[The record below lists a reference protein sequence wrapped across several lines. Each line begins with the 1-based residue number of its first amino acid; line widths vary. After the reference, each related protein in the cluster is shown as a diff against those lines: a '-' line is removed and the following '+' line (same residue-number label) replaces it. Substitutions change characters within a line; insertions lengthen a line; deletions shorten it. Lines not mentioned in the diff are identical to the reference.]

1 MTQNLTVG
9 VPWARHALGMSSRPH
24 ITTAQRRARIAQRHA
39 IAPGTQVETLAASAD
54 AMTALHGTDHTGVYL
69 QVQARL
75 RESSIVTIGR
85 ELYDEPTVLRL
96 LAMRRT
102 LFVVPLD
109 EVATLHHAA
118 SLEIAARERAS
129 NLRMFEAG
137 GVGPDTAGL
146 FRELE
151 AIGLAAVREL
161 GEATTAELG
170 ALDPRLGQRIT
181 IARGKAYEGSLSV
194 AQRVFLLLAVDG
206 LIGRGRPRGTWKGS
220 QVRWSPIERWLP
232 DGIPHLGREE
242 ARARLVG
249 RWLRTFGPGTREDL
263 RWWTGWTVAAVR
275 DALAAN
281 HAVEVDLDDGRT
293 GWVLPDDVGPAP
305 EPDPW
310 VALLPTLDA
319 TTMGWIDREWYLGP
333 HRPQVFDGV
342 GNGGPTIWVDG
353 RIVGGWAQRPTGE
366 IALRLLE
373 DVGSEA
379 SVAIDAAAARL
390 QAWLGPERFRTVFS
404 APLEIELRGG

>member
-1 MTQNLTVG
+1 MT
-9 VPWARHALGMSSRPH
+9 ARPH
-24 ITTAQRRARIAQRHA
+24 ITTAQRRARIARRHA
-39 IAPGTQVETLAASAD
+39 LVPEAQMTTLAEAAD
-54 AMTALHGTDHTGVYL
+54 AMTALHGTDHTSVYL
-69 QVQARL
+69 QAQARL
-75 RESSIVTIGR
+75 QHSSIASVGH

-118 SLEIAARERAS
+118 SLDIAARERAS
-129 NLRMFEAG
+129 NIRMFEAG
-137 GVGPDTAGL
+137 GIGPDTAAM

-151 AIGLAAVREL
+151 EVGLAAIRTQ
-161 GEATTAELG
+161 GEATTAELA

-181 IARGKAYEGSLSV
+181 IARGKVYEGSISV

-206 LIGRGRPRGTWKGS
+206 RIGRGRPRGTWKGT

-232 DGIPHLGREE
+232 DGIPSLETDE

-249 RWLRTFGPGTREDL
+249 RWLRTFGPGTRDDL

-275 DALAAN
+275 AALAAN
-281 HAVEVDLDDGRT
+281 HAVEVDLDEGRT
-293 GWVLPDDVGPAP
+293 GWVLPDDL
-305 EPDPW
+305 EPDAEPGPW
-310 VALLPTLDA
+310 ATLLPALDA
-319 TTMGWIDREWYLGP
+319 TTMGWSDRDWYLGP
-333 HRPQVFDGV
+333 HRPRVFDSV

-353 RIVGGWAQRPTGE
+353 RIVGGWAQRPDGE

-373 DVGSEA
+373 DVGA
-379 SVAIDAAAARL
+379 GARAAIDAAAHRL
-390 QAWLGPERFRTVFS
+390 GTWLGPERFRTVFA
-404 APLEIELRGG
+404 APLEIDLRDG

>member
-1 MTQNLTVG
+1 MT
-9 VPWARHALGMSSRPH
+9 ARPH
-24 ITTAQRRARIAQRHA
+24 IDTAQRRARIAQRHA
-39 IAPGTQVETLAASAD
+39 IAPGTRVDTLAQAAD
-54 AMTALHGTDHTGVYL
+54 LMTALHGTDNTSVYL
-69 QVQARL
+69 QAQARL
-75 RESSIVTIGR
+75 PESSIASIGR

-118 SLEIAARERAS
+118 SLDIAAKERAS

-137 GVGPDTAGL
+137 GVGPDTAAL
-146 FRELE
+146 FQELE
-151 AIGLAAVREL
+151 EAGLAAIRAL
-161 GEATTAELG
+161 GEATTAELA

-181 IARGKAYEGSLSV
+181 IAQGKPYEGSISL

-206 LIGRGRPRGTWKGS
+206 RIGRGRPRGTWKGT
-220 QVRWSPIERWLP
+220 QVRWRPIERWFP
-232 DGIPHLGREE
+232 DGVPAMEVDE

-275 DALAAN
+275 AALAAN

-293 GWVLPDDVGPAP
+293 GWVLPNDLGAGP
-305 EPDPW
+305 ESGPW
-310 VALLPTLDA
+310 AALLPALDA
-319 TTMGWIDREWYLGP
+319 TTMGWIDRDWYLGP
-333 HRPQVFDGV
+333 HRPQVFDSV
-342 GNGGPTIWVDG
+342 GNAGPTIWVDG
-353 RIVGGWAQRPTGE
+353 RIVGGWAQRPNGE

-373 DVGSEA
+373 DVDVEGRA
-379 SVAIDAAAARL
+379 AIDEAAARL

-404 APLEIELRGG
+404 APLEIDLRDG

>member
-1 MTQNLTVG
+1 M
-9 VPWARHALGMSSRPH
+9 AARPH
-24 ITTAQRRARIAQRHA
+24 VSTAQRRARVAQRHA
-39 IAPGTQVETLAASAD
+39 IAPGTQVGTLAEAAD
-54 AMTALHGTDHTGVYL
+54 LMTALHGTDNTSVYL
-69 QVQARL
+69 QAQARL
-75 RESSIVTIGR
+75 RDSSIASIGGD
-85 ELYDEPTVLRL
+85 LYDQPTVLRL

-102 LFVVPLD
+102 LFVVPLS

-118 SLEIAARERAS
+118 SLDIAAKERAS

-137 GVGPDTAGL
+137 GVGPDTAAL

-151 AIGLAAVREL
+151 DLGLAAIREQ
-161 GEATTAELG
+161 GEATTAELA

-181 IARGKAYEGSLSV
+181 IARGKSYEGSISV

-206 LIGRGRPRGTWKGS
+206 RIGRGRPRGTWKGT

-232 DGIPHLGREE
+232 DGIPPMVVDE

-249 RWLRTFGPGTREDL
+249 HWLRTFGPGTREDL

-275 DALAAN
+275 AALVAN
-281 HAVEVDLDDGRT
+281 HAVEVGLDDGAT
-293 GWVLPDDVGPAP
+293 GWLLPHDVDLVP
-305 EPDPW
+305 EPAPW
-310 VALLPTLDA
+310 VALLPALDA
-319 TTMGWIDREWYLGP
+319 TTMGWSERDWYLGP
-333 HRPQVFDGV
+333 HRPRVFDSV

-353 RIVGGWAQRPTGE
+353 RIVGGWAQRPDGE

-373 DVGSEA
+373 DVGAEGRA
-379 SVAIDAAAARL
+379 AIDAAAGRL

-404 APLEIELRGG
+404 APLEIDLRDG

>member
-1 MTQNLTVG
+1 MT
-9 VPWARHALGMSSRPH
+9 ARPH
-24 ITTAQRRARIAQRHA
+24 IDTAQRRARIAQRHA
-39 IAPGTQVETLAASAD
+39 IAPGTRVDTLAQAAD
-54 AMTALHGTDHTGVYL
+54 LMTALHGTDNTSVYL
-69 QVQARL
+69 QAQARL
-75 RESSIVTIGR
+75 PESSVASIGR

-118 SLEIAARERAS
+118 SLDIAAKERAS

-137 GVGPDTAGL
+137 GVGPDTAAL
-146 FRELE
+146 FQELE
-151 AIGLAAVREL
+151 EAGLAAIRAL
-161 GEATTAELG
+161 GEATTAELA

-181 IARGKAYEGSLSV
+181 IAQGKPYEGSISL

-206 LIGRGRPRGTWKGS
+206 RIGRGRPRGTWKGT
-220 QVRWSPIERWLP
+220 QVRWRPIERWFP
-232 DGIPHLGREE
+232 DGVPAMEVDE

-275 DALAAN
+275 AALAAN

-293 GWVLPDDVGPAP
+293 GWVLPNDLDAVP
-305 EPDPW
+305 EPRPW
-310 VALLPTLDA
+310 AALLPALDA
-319 TTMGWIDREWYLGP
+319 TTMGWIDRDWYLGP
-333 HRPQVFDGV
+333 HRPQVFDSV
-342 GNGGPTIWVDG
+342 GNAGPTIWVDG
-353 RIVGGWAQRPTGE
+353 RIVGGWAQRPNGE

-373 DVGSEA
+373 DVDVEGRA
-379 SVAIDAAAARL
+379 AIDEAAARL

-404 APLEIELRGG
+404 APLEIDLRDG

>member
-1 MTQNLTVG
+1 MLDLTWTDANVSHPCGMT
-9 VPWARHALGMSSRPH
+9 AKPH
-24 ITTAQRRARIAQRHA
+24 VTTAQRRARIARRHA
-39 IAPGTQVETLAASAD
+39 IAPGTQVGTLAEAAD
-54 AMTALHGTDHTGVYL
+54 VMTALHGTDNVSVYL
-69 QVQARL
+69 QAQARL
-75 RESSIVTIGR
+75 RESSIASIGR
-85 ELYDEPTVLRL
+85 DLYDEPTVLRL

-118 SLEIAARERAS
+118 SLDIAAKERAS
-129 NLRMFEAG
+129 NIRMFDAG

-151 AIGLAAVREL
+151 EVGLAAVRAS
-161 GEATTAELG
+161 GEATTAELA
-170 ALDPRLGQRIT
+170 ALDSRLGRRIT
-181 IARGKAYEGSLSV
+181 IAQGKPYEGSISV

-206 LIGRGRPRGTWKGS
+206 RIGRGRPRGTWKGT
-220 QVRWSPIERWLP
+220 QVRWRPIERWFP
-232 DGIPHLGREE
+232 EGIPHLDPDA

-275 DALAAN
+275 AALAAD

-293 GWVLPDDVGPAP
+293 GWVLPGDL
-305 EPDPW
+305 EPDPPTQPW
-310 VALLPTLDA
+310 AALLPALDA
-319 TTMGWIDREWYLGP
+319 TTMGWIDRDWYLGT
-333 HRPQVFDGV
+333 HRSQVFDGA
-342 GNGGPTIWVDG
+342 GNAGPTIWVDG
-353 RIVGGWAQRPTGE
+353 RIVGGWAQRPDGD

-373 DVGSEA
+373 DVGSAAREA
-379 SVAIDAAAARL
+379 IESAAGRL

-404 APLEIELRGG
+404 SPLEVDLRVA